1 MPRGVPWGLVPHVRN
16 RPFPGYPNPLLKC
29 SVYVALT
36 YIPVGGLF
44 LGSVTEEVDSSPQ
57 SSGITTGEPATSYG
71 SGYMTTL
78 RIHDYTRE
86 QRLFRS
92 DRTPRM
98 RSWNWRGGEISLSS
112 HQAVAQVGT
121 DAASGGAVQR
131 LATLREGV
139 RGSGAGG
146 GVGVGR
152 RETRAASHHPDRIVL
167 AFAVG
172 RPGVASWRA
181 VGACDGAGATRCWT
195 APRLDSARLRD
206 GEERRDCTAQT

>member
-86 QRLFRS
+86 QRLFPALPPYDAVVELARRRDQSLITPGCRAGRNRCRKWRGSPAPGNIAGRGQGQWGGRWGGSRAERDEGSESPSGPDCTRIRRRPTRS
-92 DRTPRM
+92 GKLESGRRM
-98 RSWNWRGGEISLSS
+98 RRCRR
-112 HQAVAQVGT
+112 H
-121 DAASGGAVQR
+121 
-131 LATLREGV
+131 TL
-139 RGSGAGG
+139 
-146 GVGVGR
+146 
-152 RETRAASHHPDRIVL
+152 
-167 AFAVG
+167 
-172 RPGVASWRA
+172 
-181 VGACDGAGATRCWT
+181 
-195 APRLDSARLRD
+195 LDSS
-206 GEERRDCTAQT
+206 